1 MKTFLFAAL
10 ALTVCTVSAPAITV
24 TTPANGAQVTSPFLL
39 VASTT
44 TCGSAPAASMGY
56 SIDSG
61 ASVIEPTSFSAYVS
75 ASTGTHI
82 LHVKCWGNRANS
94 QVLLNIDVVP
104 STGTSNLAIATPANG
119 ATVTSPFLLTA
130 STSTCDS
137 VPAVSMGYSLD
148 SGAAVIEPTSFSAY
162 VTASL
167 GTHVLHVKCWGQQ
180 ANDQELLGITVVAP
194 PPAVTPLF
202 SLASGTYT
210 SKQTVAMSS
219 ATAGSTIY
227 YTVNGSAPT
236 TASLLYIGPISVGA
250 SVTIEAMA
258 TAPAYADSGLARA
271 DYVIQIPTGP
281 TIPSNAISETE
292 VQTLSGW
299 RIKHDPGTPG
309 TSVGAMTLVSD
320 PSLSGQAEQFDTSFT
335 DWGGEL
341 YSLTY
346 GNDSTSEN
354 FVYDAEVW
362 IGEGSQLGNL
372 EMDNNQVMANG
383 DTVIYAFQCAGDS
396 NTWDYTE
403 NAGTPSAPIVSWV
416 QSSAPCNPATWTQNA
431 WHHVQ
436 ISYSRDAS
444 GNVTY
449 QAVWLDG
456 IEADINET
464 VNSEFSLGWALGTLI
479 TNFQVD
485 GVGASG
491 SSTLYLD
498 NLTIYRW

>member
-10 ALTVCTVSAPAITV
+10 ALTAYTVPAPAITV
-24 TTPANGAQVTSPFLL
+24 TTPASGAQVTSPFLL
-39 VASTT
+39 VASST
-44 TCGSAPAASMGY
+44 TCGSVPAVSMGY

-61 ASVIEPTSFSAYVS
+61 ASVIEPTSFSAYVTAS
-75 ASTGTHI
+75 AGAHV
-82 LHVKCWGNRANS
+82 LHVKCWGQQVND

-104 STGTSNLAIATPANG
+104 ASGASNITVTAPANG

-130 STSTCDS
+130 SATTCNS
-137 VPAVSMGYSLD
+137 LPAVSMGYSID

-162 VTASL
+162 VTATL
-167 GTHVLHVKCWGQQ
+167 GTHVLHVKCWGKQV
-180 ANDQELLGITVVAP
+180 NDQKLLGITVVTP
-194 PPAVTPLF
+194 PPAATPAF

-219 ATAGSTIY
+219 ATAGSTVY
-227 YTVNGSAPT
+227 YTLDGSAPS
-236 TASLLYIGPISVGA
+236 TASLSYSGPISIGA

-258 TAPAYADSGLARA
+258 VASGYSSSGLARA
-271 DYVIQIPTGP
+271 DYVIKIPSGP
-281 TIPSNAISETE
+281 AIPSNAVSVTQ
-292 VQTLSGW
+292 VQTLTGW
-299 RIKHDPGTPG
+299 RIKHDPGTSG
-309 TSVGAMTLVSD
+309 TSVGAMAMVSD
-320 PSLSGQAEQFDTSFT
+320 PSLSGQAQQFSTSYT

-346 GNDSTSEN
+346 ANDDSVQN

-362 IGEGSQLGNL
+362 IEEGSQLGNL

-396 NTWDYTE
+396 NTWDYSE
-403 NAGTPSAPIVSWV
+403 NAGTPAQPVV
-416 QSSAPCNPATWTQNA
+416 QWIKSNQPCNPANWTPNA

-436 ISYSRDAS
+436 ISYSRDDA

-449 QAVWLDG
+449 HAVWLDG
-456 IEADINET
+456 IEYDIDAT
-464 VNSEFSLGWALGTLI
+464 VNSDFTLGWATGTLV

-498 NLTIYRW
+498 NLTISRW